1 MKSNRKY
8 LWLILL
14 LIWVLVLVP
23 PRASVF
29 WVHTFTMILLF
40 IYWTSA
46 WNIIGGFAGEINF
59 YHPLFIAAGAYT
71 STLLFLNYH
80 LSPWI
85 GMWIGAV
92 IAIMIG
98 VGCAWICYRA
108 RLPHLSFAL
117 AALGFVYMGL
127 YIATAMEEVTGGTR
141 GLTLRPASDPANMMF
156 AEKATYY
163 YIALVMASGV
173 VALSWWISRSRL
185 GYYMAAIRGNL
196 LAAEA
201 VGVNTVGYRLMAM
214 SISASLTAIG
224 GTFYTQLNLFI
235 NPPVAVSIT
244 GVISMILFCAIGG
257 FGTVWGPVVGT
268 VLLMPIGEIL
278 RLYVAVPG
286 LHLMLYGIIVI
297 AVICFAPHGLVPWF
311 QDYLAKKRGI
321 ASHAKEGG

>member
-1 MKSNRKY
+1 M
-8 LWLILL
+8 ILL
-14 LIWVLVLVP
+14 LGLVLVP

-59 YHPLFIAAGAYT
+59 YHPLFIAAGAYS
-71 STLLFLNYH
+71 STLLFMNYRI
-80 LSPWI
+80 SPWI
-85 GMWIGAV
+85 GMWVGVAIAV
-92 IAIMIG
+92 AIG

-117 AALGFVYMGL
+117 AAMGFVYMGL
-127 YIATAMEEVTGGTR
+127 YIGTAMEWVTGGTR

-156 AEKATYY
+156 GDKATYY
-163 YIALVMASGV
+163 YIALVLASGA

-185 GYYMAAIRGNL
+185 GYYMSAIRGNL

-201 VGVNTVGYRLMAM
+201 VGVNTVGYRLLAMA
-214 SISASLTAIG
+214 ISASLTAIG

-235 NPPVAVSIT
+235 NPQVAVSIT

-268 VLLMPIGEIL
+268 LLLMPIGELL

-297 AVICFAPHGLVPWF
+297 TVISFAPHGLVPWF
-311 QDYLAKKRGI
+311 QDYAARKRG
-321 ASHAKEGG
+321 AAGQAKEPG